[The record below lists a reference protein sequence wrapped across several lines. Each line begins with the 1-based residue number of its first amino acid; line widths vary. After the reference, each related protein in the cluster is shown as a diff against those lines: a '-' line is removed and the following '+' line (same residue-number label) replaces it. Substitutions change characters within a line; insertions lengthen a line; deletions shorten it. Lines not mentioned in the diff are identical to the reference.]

1 MNEENLGYL
10 AVSIYCAISILAVL
24 AIIIDSLL

>member
-24 AIIIDSLL
+24 AIIIDALL